1 MHAAGGR
8 DRRTQRPTKPWL
20 SLGVMKLPDIKRLF
34 LPIEGFVKPL
44 PCDHSS
50 VFVNHFDRPELMQW
64 IIKLLHFQF
73 PILVKSRP
81 CNHSSFPVKDF
92 HPPMLILWIVHLLLG
107 LELAPLVES
116 LEYDTASVAVDFF
129 RMPEGIPVL
138 SPAFA
143 SHANY

>member
-44 PCDHSS
+44 PCGHSS

-64 IIKLLHFQF
+64 IIKLFHFQF
-73 PILVKSRP
+73 SILVKSLP
-81 CNHSSFPVKDF
+81 CDHSSVPVKDF
-92 HPPMLILWIVHLLLG
+92 PPMFILWIVHLLLG

-116 LEYDTASVAVDFF
+116 LQYETASVAVDFF
-129 RMPEGIPVL
+129 PMPEGILVL